1 MYYDYMSK
9 WEDLRRRGVR
19 MRLLPKLVSLQLNF
33 LGSASMSH
41 VSNAIIE
48 DTTPGVV
55 KGKEEVG
62 MLEEQGG
69 ITNTWGVV

>member
-1 MYYDYMSK
+1 
-9 WEDLRRRGVR
+9 

-62 MLEEQGG
+62 TLEEQEESQ
-69 ITNTWGVV
+69 IHGV